1 MISNHFIAHGGT
13 RFQLVPPPSSVVFRI
28 ARDPFVP
35 PPWECAI
42 NEILPKTFGGRFDD
56 PSGRWCVPILGR
68 ERFRTLYCSTQ
79 RTGAFAETTD
89 ALRVKL
95 PEFLQRV

>member
-1 MISNHFIAHGGT
+1 MISQHFRARGGT
-13 RFQLVPPPSSVVFRI
+13 RFRLVPPPSSVVFRI

-35 PPWECAI
+35 PPWEYAI
-42 NEILPKTFGGRFDD
+42 NEILPKTFGGCFDD
-56 PSGRWCVPILGR
+56 PSGRWCVPLKHPVDR
-68 ERFRTLYCSTQ
+68 RFRTLYCTTQ

-95 PEFLQRV
+95 PQFL